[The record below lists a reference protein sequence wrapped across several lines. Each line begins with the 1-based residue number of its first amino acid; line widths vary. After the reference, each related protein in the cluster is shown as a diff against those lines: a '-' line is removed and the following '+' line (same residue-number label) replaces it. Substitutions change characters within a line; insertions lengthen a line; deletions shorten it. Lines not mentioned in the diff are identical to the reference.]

1 MSISTTKPAFIPNR
15 ALVVKPAPIT
25 VKPAPQQESSRLD
38 EQKQAAQAMLSQLGS
53 DARLAAIMLN
63 PVFAP
68 QANAIAWAA
77 TGRAISRYETEVPRK
92 DFNVLMAEEQGKAR
106 TQIMALPQRYAD
118 AIQTGAQATGDAI
131 VTGAKVTGTAVAA
144 GAVATGNAVATGAK
158 AVGNGVVTAGA
169 AVFGGLLFAGKS
181 LLKGLGSGLSG
192 LGDLLQH
199 AGSSIEKSS
208 Q

>member
-15 ALVVKPAPIT
+15 ALVVKPTPS
-25 VKPAPQQESSRLD
+25 VQPAPPQEASRLD
-38 EQKQAAQAMLSQLGS
+38 EQKQAAQDMLGRLAS
-53 DARLAAIMLN
+53 DTRLAAIMLN

-92 DFNVLMAEEQGKAR
+92 DFNVLMAEEQNKAR
-106 TQIMALPQRYAD
+106 KEIMTLPKRYAD

-131 VTGAKVTGTAVAA
+131 VTGAKVTGNAVAA

-158 AVGNGVVTAGA
+158 AVGNGVVMAGA

-181 LLKGLGSGLSG
+181 LLKGLGAGLSG
-192 LGDLLQH
+192 LGDLLQN
-199 AGSSIEKSS
+199 AGSSMQKSS